1 MNIKI
6 NKAQHLELCKLNY
19 QEFLFGSR
27 LHETNNE
34 KSDYDYVR
42 LIDDDF
48 YNGFDTIALFLPNI
62 HNFQYDDVENNT
74 QYIWMTIQ
82 QFYSNLFSGDGH
94 VASDIILFNKK
105 FSDNYLIEDTL
116 FLTRT
121 YKNIKGY
128 LGLAK
133 RDMKFFNKS
142 DKKKFHTLR
151 GLYIADS
158 LINNNLPDINYI
170 KELKKHLDYEHLTLS
185 AVQMKLDELRKL
197 SNSLYESND
206 LTLYPVFKERNS
218 LIQLLTNANNI
229 KEFKYD

>member
-6 NKAQHLELCKLNY
+6 TKEQHLELCKFDY

-34 KSDYDYVR
+34 NSDYDYVR
-42 LIDDDF
+42 ILSNDF
-48 YNGFDTIALFLPNI
+48 YNEFNTIALFLPNI
-62 HNFQYDDVENNT
+62 HNFQYDDIENNS
-74 QYIWMTIQ
+74 QYVWMTEQ

-94 VASDIILFNKK
+94 VASDIILFN
-105 FSDNYLIEDTL
+105 DNFKLEDKL

-133 RDMKFFNKS
+133 RDIKFYDKNE
-142 DKKKFHTLR
+142 KKKFHVIR
-151 GLYIADS
+151 SLYIADCLLNNKLPEIDNIKIKFHNKNMKGFNRLNLQTS
-158 LINNNLPDINYI
+158 L
-170 KELKKHLDYEHLTLS
+170 E
-185 AVQMKLDELRKL
+185 VLRTKM
-197 SNSLYESND
+197 NTLYENNE
-206 LTLYPVFKERNS
+206 LTLYPKFEETNS
-218 LIQLLTNANNI
+218 LVQLLTTANNI